1 MEQTYQYSW
10 IIPFLPLPVPMLI
23 GAGLLLFPSA
33 TKSLRRMW
41 AFQSVFLLSIVMI
54 FSINLFIQQI
64 NGSSIYQYVWSWII
78 NNDFS
83 LEFGYLIDPLTSIMS
98 ILITTIGIMVL
109 IYSDNY
115 MSYDQG
121 YLRFFAYMSFFSTSM
136 LGLVTSS
143 NLIQIY
149 IFWELVGMCSYLLI
163 GFWFTRPVS
172 ANACQKAFVTNRV
185 GDFGLLLGILGFYW
199 ITGSFE
205 FRDLFKIF
213 NNLISNNHNEV
224 NFLFVTFCA
233 VLLFS
238 GAVAKSAQFPLH
250 VWLPDAMEGPT
261 PISALIHA
269 ATMVAAGIFLVAR
282 LIPLFIVIPHIM
294 NFISLVG
301 VITIL
306 FGATFALAQKDI
318 KRGLA
323 YSTMSQLGYMMLAL
337 GMGSYR
343 SALFHLITHAYSK
356 ALLFLGSG
364 SVIHSMETLVGYS
377 PNKSQNMVYMG
388 GLTKHIPI
396 TKTAF
401 LLGTLSLCG
410 IPPLACF
417 WSKDE
422 ILNDTWLYSPIFAI
436 IAWFTAGLTAFYMFR
451 IYLLTFEG
459 HLNVHFQNYSGKK
472 NTPLYSISLWGKEDS
487 KRINKNFRLL
497 TLLTMKNHDIF
508 SFFSKKTYLIL
519 IDQNS
524 RNITQPFITITHFG
538 NKKFF
543 LYPYESDNTMLFP
556 ILVLVLFTLFVGS
569 LGIPFNQEGLYLDIL
584 SKWLTP
590 SINLLHQN
598 LNNSIDW
605 YEFLKDAIF
614 SVSIA
619 LFGIFIAFFLYKPV
633 YSSLQN
639 WDLINSFVKT
649 GPKRIL
655 LDKII
660 NGIYDW
666 SYNRGYIDAFYARFL
681 IGGIRGL
688 TKLTSFFDRRVIDGI
703 TNGVGVLSFFVGE
716 GIKSAGSGRIS
727 SYLFLYFFFVAILL
741 LIYINLLL
749 FLFISFISIV
759 FSFFFLNV
767 YDNPT
772 VGLHE
777 LRPTGIPIR

>member
-1 MEQTYQYSW
+1 MEHTYQYAW
-10 IIPFLPLPVPMLI
+10 IIPFAPLPVPVLI
-23 GAGLLLFPSA
+23 GAGLLLFPRA
-33 TKSLRRMW
+33 TKKLRRMW
-41 AFQSVFLLSIVMI
+41 AFQSVLLLSIAMI
-54 FSINLFIQQI
+54 LSIDMSIQQI
-64 NGSSIYQYVWSWII
+64 NSSSIHQYVWSWII

-98 ILITTIGIMVL
+98 ILITTVGIMVL

-115 MSYDQG
+115 MSHDQG

-149 IFWELVGMCSYLLI
+149 IFWELVGMSSYLLI
-163 GFWFTRPVS
+163 GFWFTRPLA

-205 FRDLFKIF
+205 FRDLFEIF
-213 NNLISNNHNEV
+213 NNLIYNNEV
-224 NFLFVTFCA
+224 NVLFVILCA
-233 VLLFS
+233 VLLFA

-282 LIPLFIVIPHIM
+282 LLPLFIVIPYIM
-294 NFISLVG
+294 NLISLIG
-301 VITIL
+301 IITVFL
-306 FGATFALAQKDI
+306 GATLALAQKDI

-343 SALFHLITHAYSK
+343 TALFHLITHAYSK

-364 SVIHSMETLVGYS
+364 SVIHSMETVVGYS
-377 PNKSQNMVYMG
+377 PDKSQNMVLMG
-388 GLTKHIPI
+388 GLTKYVPI
-396 TKTAF
+396 TKTSF

-422 ILNDTWLYSPIFAI
+422 ILNDSWLYSPIFAI

-459 HLNVHFQNYSGKK
+459 HLNVHFQDYSGKK
-472 NTPLYSISLWGKEDS
+472 STLFYSISIWGKAYS
-487 KRINKNFRLL
+487 KTINKSVRLL
-497 TLLTMKNHDIF
+497 TLLRMNSNEMT
-508 SFFSKKTYLIL
+508 SFFSKKTYR
-519 IDQNS
+519 IDENV
-524 RNITQPFITITHFG
+524 RNIIRPFITINHFG
-538 NKKFF
+538 NKNTYS
-543 LYPYESDNTMLFP
+543 YPYESDNTMLFP
-556 ILVLVLFTLFVGS
+556 LLVLVLFTLFVGS
-569 LGIPFNQEGLYLDIL
+569 IGISLNHERMALDIL
-584 SKWLTP
+584 TKWLIP

-598 LNNSIDW
+598 SNNSLDW

-619 LFGIFIAFFLYKPV
+619 YFGIFIALFLYKPV

-639 WDLINSFVKT
+639 VDLINLFFKSKV
-649 GPKRIL
+649 GSNRIL
-655 LDKII
+655 WDKII
-660 NGIYDW
+660 NVIYDW
-666 SYNRGYIDAFYARFL
+666 SYNRGYIDAFYTTSL
-681 IGGIRGL
+681 TGGIRGL
-688 TKLTSFFDRRVIDGI
+688 AELTHFFDRRVIDGI
-703 TNGVGVLSFFVGE
+703 TNGVGFMSFFVGE
-716 GIKSAGSGRIS
+716 GIKYVGGGRIS
-727 SYLFLYFFFVAILL
+727 SYLFLYLSYVSIFL
-741 LIYINLLL
+741 LIYY
-749 FLFISFISIV
+749 
-759 FSFFFLNV
+759 FFYITF
-767 YDNPT
+767 
-772 VGLHE
+772 
-777 LRPTGIPIR
+777 

>member
-1 MEQTYQYSW
+1 MEQTYQYAW

-23 GAGLLLFPSA
+23 GVGLILFPSA

-41 AFQSVFLLSIVMI
+41 AFQSVLLLSIVI
-54 FSINLFIQQI
+54 TFSINLSIQQI
-64 NGSSIYQYVWSWII
+64 YGSSIYQYVWSWTI

-109 IYSDNY
+109 VYSDNY

-163 GFWFTRPVS
+163 GFWFTRPVA

-213 NNLISNNHNEV
+213 NNLISNNNNEV
-224 NFLFVTFCA
+224 NFLFVTLCA
-233 VLLFS
+233 GLLFA

-301 VITIL
+301 IITIL

-377 PNKSQNMVYMG
+377 PNKSQNMVFMG
-388 GLTKHIPI
+388 GLTKHVPI
-396 TKTAF
+396 TKKAF
-401 LLGTLSLCG
+401 LVGTLSLCG

-436 IAWFTAGLTAFYMFR
+436 IPWFTAGLTAFYMFR

-472 NTPLYSISLWGKEDS
+472 TTPFYSISLWGKERS
-487 KRINKNFRLL
+487 KRITKNFRLL
-497 TLLTMKNHDIF
+497 ALLTMNNHEIA
-508 SFFSKKTYLIL
+508 SFFSKKTYR
-519 IDQNS
+519 IDQNA
-524 RNITQPFITITHFG
+524 RNSTQPFLTITHFEN
-538 NKKFF
+538 NKVFS
-543 LYPYESDNTMLFP
+543 YPYESDNTMLFP
-556 ILVLVLFTLFVGS
+556 ILVLVLFTLFVGFI
-569 LGIPFNQEGLYLDIL
+569 GIPFNQEGVYLDIL

-590 SINLLHQN
+590 PINLLHQN
-598 LNNSIDW
+598 LTNSTETDW
-605 YEFLKDAIF
+605 YESFENALF

-619 LFGIFIAFFLYKPV
+619 LFGIFIASFFYKPV
-633 YSSLQN
+633 YSSLKN
-639 WDLINSFVKT
+639 WDFINSFVKT
-649 GPKRIL
+649 GSKRVL
-655 LDKII
+655 LDKTI

-666 SYNRGYIDAFYARFL
+666 SYNRGYIDAFYARFFT
-681 IGGIRGL
+681 GGIRGL
-688 TKLTSFFDRRVIDGI
+688 SKLTSFFDRRVIDGI

-716 GIKSAGSGRIS
+716 GIKSISGGRIS
-727 SYLFLYFFFVAILL
+727 SYLFFFLFFLSILL
-741 LIYINLLL
+741 VIYY
-749 FLFISFISIV
+749 FLFWI
-759 FSFFFLNV
+759 
-767 YDNPT
+767 
-772 VGLHE
+772 
-777 LRPTGIPIR
+777 

>member
-1 MEQTYQYSW
+1 MEQTYQYAW

-23 GAGLLLFPSA
+23 GLGLLLFPTA

-41 AFQSVFLLSIVMI
+41 AFQSVLLLSIVMI
-54 FSINLFIQQI
+54 FSMNLSIQQI
-64 NGSSIYQYVWSWII
+64 NSSSVYQYVWSWII

-98 ILITTIGIMVL
+98 ILITTVGIMVL

-115 MSYDQG
+115 MSHDHG

-163 GFWFTRPVS
+163 GFWFTRPV
-172 ANACQKAFVTNRV
+172 AAKACQKAFVTNRI

-205 FRDLFKIF
+205 FRDLFQIF
-213 NNLISNNHNEV
+213 NNLISNNEV
-224 NFLFVTFCA
+224 NFGFVTLCA
-233 VLLFS
+233 VLLFA
-238 GAVAKSAQFPLH
+238 GAIAKSAQFPLH

-282 LIPLFIVIPHIM
+282 LLPLFIVIPHIM
-294 NFISLVG
+294 NFISLIG
-301 VITIL
+301 IITVFL
-306 FGATFALAQKDI
+306 GATLALAQKDI

-364 SVIHSMETLVGYS
+364 SVIHSMETIVGYC
-377 PNKSQNMVYMG
+377 PKKSQNMVLMG
-388 GLTKHIPI
+388 GLTKYVPI
-396 TKTAF
+396 TKTSF

-422 ILNDTWLYSPIFAI
+422 ILNDSWLYSPIFAI
-436 IAWFTAGLTAFYMFR
+436 IAWFTAGLTAFYMCR

-472 NTPLYSISLWGKEDS
+472 NIPFYSISLWGKQGCKIS
-487 KRINKNFRLL
+487 NKNFRLV
-497 TLLTMKNHDIF
+497 TLLKMKKNERA
-508 SFFSKKTYLIL
+508 SFFSNKVYK
-519 IDQNS
+519 IDENV
-524 RNITQPFITITHFG
+524 RNMIQPFLSIPHFG
-538 NKKFF
+538 NTKTYS
-543 LYPYESDNTMLFP
+543 YPYESDNTMLFP
-556 ILVLVLFTLFVGS
+556 ILILVLFTLFVGF
-569 LGIPFNQEGLYLDIL
+569 LGIPFDQDGVDLDIL

-590 SINLLHQN
+590 SINLLHKN
-598 LNNSIDW
+598 SNNSIDW
-605 YEFLKDAIF
+605 YEFCKDAVF

-619 LFGIFIAFFLYKPV
+619 SAGIFIAFFLYKPV
-633 YSSLQN
+633 YSSFKNL
-639 WDLINSFVKT
+639 DLINSLVKI
-649 GPKRIL
+649 GPMRIFS
-655 LDKII
+655 DKIK

-666 SYNRGYIDAFYARFL
+666 SYNRGYIDAFYGTFL
-681 IGGIRGL
+681 TVGMR
-688 TKLTSFFDRRVIDGI
+688 KWAEFAHFFDRRVIDGI
-703 TNGVGVLSFFVGE
+703 PNGVGLVSFFVAE
-716 GIKSAGSGRIS
+716 VIKSIGGGRIS
-727 SYLFLYFFFVAILL
+727 SYMFLYFSYVSI
-741 LIYINLLL
+741 
-749 FLFISFISIV
+749 FLFIYS
-759 FSFFFLNV
+759 FLN
-767 YDNPT
+767 
-772 VGLHE
+772 L
-777 LRPTGIPIR
+777 

>member
-1 MEQTYQYSW
+1 MEQTYQYAW

-41 AFQSVFLLSIVMI
+41 AFQSVFLLSIVML
-54 FSINLFIQQI
+54 FSINLSIQQI

-163 GFWFTRPVS
+163 GFWFTRPVA

-205 FRDLFKIF
+205 FRDLFKIL

-233 VLLFS
+233 VLLFA

-377 PNKSQNMVYMG
+377 PNKSQNMVFMG
-388 GLTKHIPI
+388 GLTKHVPI
-396 TKTAF
+396 TKTSF

-472 NTPLYSISLWGKEDS
+472 NTPFYSISLWGKEDS
-487 KRINKNFRLL
+487 KRINKNFSLL
-497 TLLTMKNHDIF
+497 MLLTMKNPEIF
-508 SFFSKKTYLIL
+508 SFFSKKTYQ
-519 IDQNS
+519 IDQNA
-524 RNITQPFITITHFG
+524 RTITQPFITITRFG

-543 LYPYESDNTMLFP
+543 SYPYESDNTMLFP

-569 LGIPFNQEGLYLDIL
+569 LGIPFNHEGVRLDIL

-590 SINLLHQN
+590 SISFLHKN
-598 LNNSIDW
+598 LNNSIGW
-605 YEFLKDAIF
+605 YEFLKDALF

-619 LFGIFIAFFLYKPV
+619 IFGIFIAFFLYKPV

-666 SYNRGYIDAFYARFL
+666 SYNRGYIDAFYARFF

-688 TKLTSFFDRRVIDGI
+688 AKLTSFFDRRVIDGI

-716 GIKSAGSGRIS
+716 GIKSIGGGRIS

-741 LIYINLLL
+741 LIINLN
-749 FLFISFISIV
+749 S
-759 FSFFFLNV
+759 
-767 YDNPT
+767 
-772 VGLHE
+772 
-777 LRPTGIPIR
+777 IPILYPIY